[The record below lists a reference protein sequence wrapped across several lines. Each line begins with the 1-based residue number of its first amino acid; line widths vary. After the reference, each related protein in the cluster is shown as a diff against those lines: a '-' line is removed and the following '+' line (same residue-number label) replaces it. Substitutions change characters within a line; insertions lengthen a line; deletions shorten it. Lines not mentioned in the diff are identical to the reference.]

1 MHPFIPNTPED
12 REEML
17 KELGVNS
24 FKELLK
30 DIPEELF
37 YKGEINLPTAISEEE
52 VLDLLKNIA
61 SENKVLKVFAGGG
74 AYDHYV
80 PAVIDYIVSRPE
92 FYTAYTPYQAEVSQG
107 TLQAIF
113 EFQTMISN
121 LTGLDVTNASMYDGA
136 SAAAEALLMA
146 LRIRRKNRV
155 VISSAINPDYKRVIE
170 TYLDGPEPE
179 IVYVDYD
186 KISGMTDT
194 ERLYDTLDGAS
205 AVFIQHPNYFGVLE
219 NMEEIGKIAYEKG
232 VMLVHHYY
240 PVSLGLLKKPSD
252 YGADIATAEGQPFGL
267 HLNFGG
273 PYIGLFSSKKDY
285 IRQMPGR
292 IIGETIDING
302 NKGYVMTLQTRE
314 QHIRR
319 ERATSNICSNQNLCA
334 LRVLVYLSVYGK
346 EGLRKVAMSSF
357 GKAHYLLDRLE
368 AESVGKRA
376 FKGAF
381 FNEFVLELNKI
392 SAAEFID
399 RMAEKGIL
407 SGIDLGE
414 NKLLVAVTEKRRLNE
429 LEEYVKLAKET
440 VKEK

>member
-17 KELGVNS
+17 KELGVES
-24 FKELLK
+24 FKDLLR
-30 DIPEELF
+30 DIPEDLFFEGEL
-37 YKGEINLPTAISEEE
+37 NLPSAISEEE
-52 VLDLLKNIA
+52 ALDLIKNIA
-61 SENKVLKVFAGGG
+61 RNNKVLTLFAGGG

-80 PAVIDYIVSRPE
+80 PVVIDYIVSRPE

-146 LRIRRKNRV
+146 IRIKKKNKV
-155 VISSAINPDYKRVIE
+155 VISSAINPAYKKVIE
-170 TYLDGPEPE
+170 TYLDGPNAE
-179 IVYVDYD
+179 IVYVNYD
-186 KISGMTDT
+186 EYTGMTDVSKLV
-194 ERLYDTLDGAS
+194 EAVEGSS
-205 AVFIQHPNYFGVLE
+205 AILMQHPNYFGVLE
-219 NMEEIGKIAYEKG
+219 DMEQAGKIAKEKG
-232 VMLVHHYY
+232 VIFIHHYY

-273 PYIGLFSSKKDY
+273 PYVGLFSAKKEY

-292 IIGETIDING
+292 IIGETVDLNG
-302 NKGYVMTLQTRE
+302 HRGYVMTLQTRE

-334 LRVLVYLSVYGK
+334 LRVLVYLSIYGK
-346 EGLRKVAMSSF
+346 EGLKKVAKGCF
-357 GKAHYLLDRLE
+357 GKAHYLLEKLE
-368 AESVGKRA
+368 NEKVGKRA
-376 FKGAF
+376 YKGAF
-381 FNEFVLELNKI
+381 FNEFVLKLNKI
-392 SAAEFID
+392 SAAEFIEK
-399 RMAEKGIL
+399 MVNKGIL
-407 SGIDLGE
+407 PGIDLGE
-414 NKLLVAVTEKRRLNE
+414 NKLLVAVTEKRRMDE
-429 LEEYVKLAKET
+429 LDEYVKLAREILKES
-440 VKEK
+440 

>member
-24 FKELLK
+24 FRDLLRDIPEDLFFDGEVELPSALSEEEVLELLK
-30 DIPEELF
+30 DIA
-37 YKGEINLPTAISEEE
+37 KSNRI
-52 VLDLLKNIA
+52 
-61 SENKVLKVFAGGG
+61 LKVFAGGG

-80 PAVIDYIVSRPE
+80 PSVIDYIVSRPE

-136 SAAAEALLMA
+136 SSAAEALLMA
-146 LRIRRKNRV
+146 IRIKRKNRV
-155 VISSAINPDYKRVIE
+155 VISSAINPEYKKVIE
-170 TYLDGPEPE
+170 TYLDGPGAE
-179 IVYVDYD
+179 IVYVDFD
-186 KISGMTDT
+186 PKTGMTDT
-194 ERLYDTLDGAS
+194 AKLSGILEGSS
-205 AVFIQHPNYFGVLE
+205 AFLIQHPNYFGVLE
-219 NMEEIGKIAYEKG
+219 NMKEIGKIAHEKG

-240 PVSLGLLKKPSD
+240 PISLGLLKKPKD
-252 YGADIATAEGQPFGL
+252 YGADIATAEGQSLGL

-273 PYIGLFSSKKDY
+273 PYVGLFSSKKEY

-292 IIGETIDING
+292 IIGETIDMHG

-334 LRVLVYLSVYGK
+334 LRVLIYLSVYGK
-346 EGLRKVAMSSF
+346 EGLRKVAKSSF
-357 GKAHYLLDRLE
+357 AKAHYLLERLE
-368 AESVGKRA
+368 TAEVGKRA
-376 FKGAF
+376 FNGTF
-381 FNEFVLELNKI
+381 FNEFVFEFSDI
-392 SAAEFID
+392 SADEFI
-399 RMAEKGIL
+399 EKMIERGVFPGIKV
-407 SGIDLGE
+407 GE
-414 NKLLVAVTEKRRLNE
+414 NRLLVAVTEKRRFSE
-429 LEEYVKLAKET
+429 LDEYVKLAKEI
-440 VKEK
+440 VKES